1 MNFVVDWARIDLPN
15 QLQKMYLGKNQSP
28 KSVTGNVFGQESV
41 SQISYRKICL
51 GKNWSPKSVTGNVF
65 YADCDFLRQH
75 EGTLLKMSLSML
87 LETPDFGEIS
97 LRLKYQ
103 ISPFKYEF
111 GKIQRLSQHSFHQN
125 VSLIRPAN
133 MHKTFL
139 LLLPLLFGGVFLL
152 S

>member
-1 MNFVVDWARIDLPN
+1 MC
-15 QLQKMYLGKNQSP
+15 LGKNRSP

-41 SQISYRKICL
+41 SQISYRKYVWARIGLPNQLQEICL

-65 YADCDFLRQH
+65 YADCDFLPQH

-111 GKIQRLSQHSFHQN
+111 GKSQRLSQHSFHQN

-133 MHKTFL
+133 MHKTSF
-139 LLLPLLFGGVFLL
+139 LLLPLLFGGVFLQ